1 MSTVGPPRRV
11 EAHVIRHARRV
22 ITPALIAAGVGLLGF
37 VGGLILDPQR
47 ALYSYLAAFAFGI
60 SVALGALFMVMIS
73 HVTNAKWFVVVRRI
87 AESIAGTLPLFA
99 ILVIPVLAGAGAIY
113 PWVTPV
119 HLPPEEAANVATKAA
134 YLNVPFFIGRTIIY
148 FLVWIGLD
156 TSLRRWSL
164 RQDRD
169 PDDAPPRR
177 AVNLSGPGLAATG
190 LTVSF
195 AAMDWLM
202 SLSPTWVSSVFG
214 AYWFAGTMY
223 AGIAAITVAAAAFQ
237 RSGLV
242 DDEVASGQFYAL
254 GRLMLV
260 FTILWAYLGFSQGF
274 LMYIADLPHEITWY
288 LDRTLGGWG
297 VVFGIVVIGHF
308 FVPFFAL
315 LSYRIKQDG
324 RRLALVA
331 GWMLLMSY
339 VEMFWFVI
347 PALHGRDFSARWFD
361 PFTLLLVLGAAIAF
375 GAWRLTGEATV
386 PWRDPR
392 ILASIGYR
400 RE

>member
-1 MSTVGPPRRV
+1 MSTVRIAPDV
-11 EAHVIRHARRV
+11 EARVVRSARRV
-22 ITPALIAAGVGLLGF
+22 IVPALVASGIGLLGF
-37 VGGLILDPQR
+37 AGGLILDPQR
-47 ALYSYLAAFAFGI
+47 ALYSYLAAFAFGLA
-60 SVALGALFMVMIS
+60 VALGSLFMVMIS
-73 HVTNAKWFVVVRRI
+73 HVTDARWFVVVRRL
-87 AESIAGTLPLFA
+87 AETIAGTLPLFA
-99 ILVIPVLAGAGAIY
+99 LLIIPVLVGVGLVY
-113 PWVTPV
+113 PWVPPV
-119 HLPPEEAANVATKAA
+119 HLPAEDAANVAKKAA
-134 YLNVPFFIGRTIIY
+134 YLNVPFFIGRAILY
-148 FLVWIGLD
+148 FAVWITLA
-156 TSLRRWSL
+156 TALRRWSL
-164 RQDRD
+164 RQDRA
-169 PDDAPPRR
+169 PEDAPPRR
-177 AVNLSGPGLAATG
+177 AVNISGPGLAITG

-223 AGIAAITVAAAAFQ
+223 AGVAAITVVTWAFQ
-237 RSGLV
+237 RAGVLR
-242 DDEVASGQFYAL
+242 DEVASGHFYAL

-274 LMYIADLPHEITWY
+274 LIYIADLPHEVTWY

-297 VVFGIVVIGHF
+297 VVFGIVVVGHF

-315 LSYRIKQDG
+315 LSYRIKQSG
-324 RRLALVA
+324 RSLSFVA
-331 GWMLLMSY
+331 VWMLLMHY

-361 PFTLLLVLGAAIAF
+361 PATLLFVLGSATAF
-375 GAWRLTGEATV
+375 GAWRLAGESAV